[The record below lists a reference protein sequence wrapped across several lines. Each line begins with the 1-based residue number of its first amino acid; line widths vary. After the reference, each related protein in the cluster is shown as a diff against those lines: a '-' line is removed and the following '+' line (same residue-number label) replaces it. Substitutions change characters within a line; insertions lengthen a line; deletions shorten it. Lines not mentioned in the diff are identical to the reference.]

1 MLATILLFFNAC
13 KKEDIKAVSFADE
26 AYEAWVN
33 DSAMIKIAVMPT
45 LDCLP
50 IYVAS
55 ERGIFARNGASVS
68 LYSYAAQMDC
78 DTALTGGWV
87 DAMATDLV
95 RAERL
100 KKQGMLLSYLTSTDL
115 HWQLIASKM
124 ARVKR
129 LDQMEN
135 KMVAMSRYS
144 ATDML
149 VDMLVDTALIREKD
163 HVFKIQVNDLGVRY
177 SMLENQVMDL
187 LLLPEPLA
195 SAASEL
201 DVNVLYD
208 TRHNNINMG
217 VVVMNDTAIADATL
231 RKSQVEAFLKSY
243 DEACD
248 SINKYGFGGYRDL
261 IRNRCRVKSSV
272 VDSIPSDYKFSPSHL
287 PMQNDVDR
295 AVNWLNH

>member
-115 HWQLIASKM
+115 HWQLVASKM

-129 LDQMEN
+129 LNQMEN

-149 VDMLVDTALIREKD
+149 VSTDEIVMLRFSQRNGSLPIAITATSSGTPSE
-163 HVFKIQVNDLGVRY
+163 
-177 SMLENQVMDL
+177 S
-187 LLLPEPLA
+187 LA
-195 SAASEL
+195 
-201 DVNVLYD
+201 
-208 TRHNNINMG
+208 H
-217 VVVMNDTAIADATL
+217 
-231 RKSQVEAFLKSY
+231 
-243 DEACD
+243 
-248 SINKYGFGGYRDL
+248 
-261 IRNRCRVKSSV
+261 SSTTTTGPT
-272 VDSIPSDYKFSPSHL
+272 S
-287 PMQNDVDR
+287 
-295 AVNWLNH
+295 